1 MKIERF
7 GLERWMTTWELD
19 VECDIAESGILPLTL
34 DDLLALSP
42 DPETLTRDLHQ
53 TPLGYSEARGTS
65 ALREALAGTY
75 QTVDAEGILVTT
87 GAIEANFLLFNLLLN
102 PGDHAVIV
110 APAYQQ
116 LLSVPRAIGCDISEW
131 RLTPESGFRFD
142 LDELRRLVRP
152 ETRLIVINSPHNP
165 TGASLSDEQLREIV
179 AIADGCGATIL
190 SDEAYRGLRHPG
202 GPPMATPIVD
212 LTPRGISV
220 GTFSKPYGLPG
231 LRIGWIAASPE
242 IIQQAWGMRD
252 YVSLSPAKLSDR
264 LALEAVRVRDKIF
277 ARNSEIIGANLA
289 TARAWFAENADLAS
303 WTEPVAGLLALMKL
317 ESDRPSLDVADDL
330 ARDAKVMLA
339 PGSVF
344 GYEGYLRIGI
354 GQRPDIFA
362 EGLRRTAE
370 YLRALSKEKVAAGIA
385 GSPE

>member
-19 VECDIAESGILPLTL
+19 VDYDIAESGILPLTVN
-34 DDLLALSP
+34 DLIALSP
-42 DPETLTRDLHQ
+42 DPDALTHDIQ
-53 TPLGYSEARGTS
+53 TMPLGYSEARGTL
-65 ALREALAGTY
+65 ALREALSGTY
-75 QTVDAEGILVTT
+75 ERVDADGILVTT

-102 PGDHAVIV
+102 PGDHAAIV

-116 LLSVPRAIGCDISEW
+116 LLSVPRAIGCDVSEW
-131 RLTPESGFRFD
+131 RLTAESGFRFD

-165 TGASLSDEQLREIV
+165 TGASLSDDQLREIV
-179 AIADGCGATIL
+179 AIAEECGATIL

-202 GPPMATPIVD
+202 GQPMATPIVD
-212 LTPRGISV
+212 LTSRGISV

-242 IIQQAWGMRD
+242 MIQQAWGMRD

-264 LALEAVRVRDKIF
+264 LALEAVRVRDRIF
-277 ARNSEIIGANLA
+277 ARNSEIIAANLA
-289 TARAWFAENADLAS
+289 TARTWFTENADLAS

-317 ESDRPSLDVADDL
+317 ETDRPSLAVADDL

-362 EGLRRTAE
+362 EGLRRTAA
-370 YLRALSKEKVAAGIA
+370 YLRALSPERIPAGTA
-385 GSPE
+385 GS

>member
-42 DPETLTRDLHQ
+42 DPDALTRDLHQ
-53 TPLGYSEARGTS
+53 TPLGYSEARGTR

-75 QTVDAEGILVTT
+75 TNVDPDGILVTT

-116 LLSVPRAIGCDISEW
+116 LLSVPRALGCEVSEW
-131 RLTPESGFRFD
+131 KLTPESGFRFD
-142 LDELRRLVRP
+142 LAELRQLVRP
-152 ETRLIVINSPHNP
+152 ETKLIVINSPHNP
-165 TGASLSDEQLREIV
+165 TGASLSDEQLQEVI
-179 AIADGCGATIL
+179 AIADEVGATIL

-202 GPPMATPIVD
+202 GPQMATPVVD
-212 LTPRGISV
+212 LTPHGISV

-231 LRIGWIAASPE
+231 LRIGWIATSREMAE
-242 IIQQAWGMRD
+242 HAWAMRD

-277 ARNSEIIGANLA
+277 ARNDEIIAANLK
-289 TARAWFAENADLAS
+289 TAREWFAANADIAS
-303 WTEPVAGLLALMKL
+303 WTEPTAGLLALMKVAT
-317 ESDRPSLDVADDL
+317 EVPSLEVADGL
-330 ARDAKVMLA
+330 AREVKVMLA

-362 EGLRRTAE
+362 EGLRRAGA
-370 YLRALSKEKVAAGIA
+370 YLRSLANEHIPTGIKA
-385 GSPE
+385 S

>member
-42 DPETLTRDLHQ
+42 APDALTRDLHH
-53 TPLGYSEARGTS
+53 TPLGYSEARGTL
-65 ALREALAGTY
+65 ALRQALAGTY
-75 QTVDAEGILVTT
+75 ANVHPDGVLVTT

-116 LLSVPRAIGCDISEW
+116 LLSVPRAIGCEVGEW

-142 LDELRRLVRP
+142 IKELRRLVRP
-152 ETRLIVINSPHNP
+152 ETKLIVINSPHNP
-165 TGASLSDEQLREIV
+165 TGASLSDAQLRDII
-179 AIADGCGATIL
+179 AIADDCGAMIL

-202 GPPMATPIVD
+202 GPPMATPVVD

-242 IIQQAWGMRD
+242 LAERAWAMRD

-264 LALEAVRVRDKIF
+264 LALEAVRVRDRIF
-277 ARNSEIIGANLA
+277 ARNDEIIAANLK
-289 TARAWFAENADLAS
+289 TAREWFAANADIAS

-317 ESDRPSLDVADDL
+317 ATDVPSMEVADGL
-330 ARDAKVMLA
+330 AREAKVMLA

-362 EGLRRTAE
+362 EGLRRAGA
-370 YLRALSKEKVAAGIA
+370 YLRSLAKERVPAAAMG
-385 GSPE
+385 E

>member
-42 DPETLTRDLHQ
+42 APDALTRDLHH
-53 TPLGYSEARGTS
+53 TPLGYSEARGTL
-65 ALREALAGTY
+65 ALRQALAGTY
-75 QTVDAEGILVTT
+75 ANVHPDGVLVTT

-116 LLSVPRAIGCDISEW
+116 LLSVPRAIGCEVSEW

-142 LDELRRLVRP
+142 IKELRRLVRP
-152 ETRLIVINSPHNP
+152 ETKLIVINSPHNP
-165 TGASLSDEQLREIV
+165 TGASLSDAQLRDII
-179 AIADGCGATIL
+179 AIADDCGAMIL

-202 GPPMATPIVD
+202 GPPMATPVVD

-242 IIQQAWGMRD
+242 LAERAWAMRD

-264 LALEAVRVRDKIF
+264 LALEAVRVRDRIF
-277 ARNSEIIGANLA
+277 ARNDEIIAANLK
-289 TARAWFAENADLAS
+289 TAREWFAANADIAS

-317 ESDRPSLDVADDL
+317 ATDVPSMEVADGL
-330 ARDAKVMLA
+330 AREAKVMLA

-362 EGLRRTAE
+362 EGLRRAGA
-370 YLRALSKEKVAAGIA
+370 YLRTLAKERVPAAAMG
-385 GSPE
+385 E

>member
-42 DPETLTRDLHQ
+42 APDALTRDLHH
-53 TPLGYSEARGTS
+53 TPLGYSEARGTL
-65 ALREALAGTY
+65 ALRQALAGTY
-75 QTVDAEGILVTT
+75 ANVHPDGVLVTT

-116 LLSVPRAIGCDISEW
+116 LLSVPRAIGCEVSEW

-142 LDELRRLVRP
+142 IKELRRLVRP
-152 ETRLIVINSPHNP
+152 ETKLIVINSPHNP
-165 TGASLSDEQLREIV
+165 TGASLSDAQLRDII
-179 AIADGCGATIL
+179 AIADDCGAMIL

-202 GPPMATPIVD
+202 GPPMATPVVD

-242 IIQQAWGMRD
+242 LAERAWAMRD

-264 LALEAVRVRDKIF
+264 LALEAVRVRDRIF
-277 ARNSEIIGANLA
+277 ARNDEIIAANLK
-289 TARAWFAENADLAS
+289 TAREWFAANADIAS

-317 ESDRPSLDVADDL
+317 ATDVPSMEVADGL
-330 ARDAKVMLA
+330 AREAKVMLA

-362 EGLRRTAE
+362 EGLRRAGA
-370 YLRALSKEKVAAGIA
+370 YLRSLAKERVPAAAMG
-385 GSPE
+385 E

>member
-19 VECDIAESGILPLTL
+19 VDYDIAESGILPLTL

-42 DPETLTRDLHQ
+42 DPEALTHDLHQ
-53 TPLGYSEARGTS
+53 TPLGYSEARGTL
-65 ALREALAGTY
+65 ALRQALAGTY
-75 QTVDAEGILVTT
+75 EHVDAEGILVTT

-116 LLSVPRAIGCDISEW
+116 LLSVPRAIGCDVSEW

-179 AIADGCGATIL
+179 AIADDCGAAIL

-202 GPPMATPIVD
+202 GAPMATPVVD

-242 IIQQAWGMRD
+242 IVQQAWGMRD

-277 ARNSEIIGANLA
+277 ARNGEIIAANLA
-289 TARAWFAENADLAS
+289 TARAWFAENAGLAS

-317 ESDRPSLDVADDL
+317 ETDRPSLQVADDL
-330 ARDAKVMLA
+330 ARDARVMLA

-362 EGLRRTAE
+362 EGLRRTAI
-370 YLRALSKEKVAAGIA
+370 YLRALSEEKVPAGTA
-385 GSPE
+385 GS

>member
-42 DPETLTRDLHQ
+42 APDALTRDLHH
-53 TPLGYSEARGTS
+53 TPLGYSEARGTL
-65 ALREALAGTY
+65 ALRQALAGTY
-75 QTVDAEGILVTT
+75 ANVHPDGVLVTT

-116 LLSVPRAIGCDISEW
+116 LLSVPRAIGCEVSEW

-142 LDELRRLVRP
+142 IKELRRLVRP
-152 ETRLIVINSPHNP
+152 ETKLIVINSPHNP
-165 TGASLSDEQLREIV
+165 TGASLSDAQLRDII
-179 AIADGCGATIL
+179 AIADDCGAMIL

-202 GPPMATPIVD
+202 GPPMATPVVD

-242 IIQQAWGMRD
+242 LAERAWAMRD

-264 LALEAVRVRDKIF
+264 LALEAVRVRDRIF
-277 ARNSEIIGANLA
+277 ARNDEIIAANLK
-289 TARAWFAENADLAS
+289 TAREWFAANADIAS

-317 ESDRPSLDVADDL
+317 ATDVPSMEVADGL
-330 ARDAKVMLA
+330 AREAKVMLA

-362 EGLRRTAE
+362 EGLRRAGA
-370 YLRALSKEKVAAGIA
+370 YLRSLAKERVPADAMG
-385 GSPE
+385 E